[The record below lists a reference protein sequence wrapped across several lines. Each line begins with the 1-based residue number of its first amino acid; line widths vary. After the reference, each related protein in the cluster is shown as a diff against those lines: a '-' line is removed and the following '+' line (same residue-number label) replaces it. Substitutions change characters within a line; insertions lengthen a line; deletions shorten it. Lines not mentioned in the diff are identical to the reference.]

1 MFMAGL
7 VDYVNNMPC
16 FVFFTFE
23 QNKITGQAKTL
34 NEEISLD
41 TTLSKEGQA
50 AEAKTVG
57 DKLSG
62 LAEQIKEII
71 PITESTDAGKY
82 LTPNA
87 DNELEWK

>member
-41 TTLSKEGQA
+41 TTLTKEG
-50 AEAKTVG
+50 
-57 DKLSG
+57 
-62 LAEQIKEII
+62 
-71 PITESTDAGKY
+71 
-82 LTPNA
+82 
-87 DNELEWK
+87 